1 MISAYTSP
9 ASMEAGGGLGS
20 LRSATPSMSKQL
32 SASRSIGCGSKLM
45 LPLMSKCG
53 ALSLEFLCPSV
64 GQTWRRGCH

>member
-9 ASMEAGGGLGS
+9 ARMEAGGGLGS

-45 LPLMSKCG
+45 LPLMSKCR